1 MLRDGGVWLV
11 RLGGERGGVSGSVG
25 RGGAG
30 YWKQTREGLLTSAK
44 MVWRRLKMRSGSLAE
59 RCDGIV
65 TGKGSG
71 DEGMAGEE
79 RFWFGLMIRG
89 SF

>member
-1 MLRDGGVWLV
+1 
-11 RLGGERGGVSGSVG
+11 
-25 RGGAG
+25 
-30 YWKQTREGLLTSAK
+30 
-44 MVWRRLKMRSGSLAE
+44 MRSGSLAE

-71 DEGMAGEE
+71 DKGMVGEE